1 MNNALKIVNEM
12 HDQDAFSQWLGIKII
27 EVSKGN
33 CQLKM
38 TVKKEMLNGF
48 KIAHGGIAYSLADS
62 ALAFAANTH
71 GNKSLSL
78 ETSISHLET
87 VKEGDVLTAVTR
99 EEFLSEKM
107 AKYLVSIMNQ
117 DGKKIAVFKGQVHRT
132 STIWFSENE

>member
-12 HDQDAFSQWLGIKII
+12 YGQDKFSQWLGIEII
-27 EVSKGN
+27 EVSDGN
-33 CQLKM
+33 CQLRM

-87 VKEGDVLTAVTR
+87 IKEGDVLTAVTK
-99 EEFLSEKM
+99 EEFLSGKM
-107 AKYLVSIMNQ
+107 AKYYVSIMNQ
-117 DGKKIAVFKGQVHRT
+117 DSKKIAIFKGQVHRT
-132 STIWFSENE
+132 SKIWFSENE